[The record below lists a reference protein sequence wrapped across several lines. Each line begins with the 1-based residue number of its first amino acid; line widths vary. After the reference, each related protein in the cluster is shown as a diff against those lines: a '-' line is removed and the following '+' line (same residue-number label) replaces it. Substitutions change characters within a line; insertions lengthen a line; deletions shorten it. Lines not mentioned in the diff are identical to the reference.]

1 MSAREGLVLIGAV
14 VGAFGVRGEVRVRS
28 FTADPE
34 AIASYG
40 PLFTKDGAVALTPK
54 RLRPAGE
61 EFALTAPEVK
71 TREEAQALRG
81 TGLFVPRTVLPAP
94 EEDEFYH
101 VDLIGC
107 AVEALDGTALGR
119 VRSVQDFGAGDL
131 LEIQPTEGQTWFL
144 PFTKAAVPV
153 VDLGA
158 RRLISAEGPPQAG
171 GEPDEP
177 S

>member
-1 MSAREGLVLIGAV
+1 MSAREDLVLIGAV

-28 FTADPE
+28 FTADPA

-40 PLFTKDGAVALTPK
+40 PLLDKAGAVVLTPT

-81 TGLFVPRTVLPAP
+81 TGLHVPRAALPPAA
-94 EEDEFYH
+94 EDEFYH

-107 AVEALDGTALGR
+107 AVEALDGSALGR

-131 LEIQPTEGQTWFL
+131 LEIQQPDGRTWFL
-144 PFTKAAVPV
+144 PFTKDAVPV
-153 VDLGA
+153 VDVKA
-158 RRLISAEGPPQAG
+158 RRIVSAEGPPQAG
-171 GEPDEP
+171 SDADEP
-177 S
+177 A